1 MVLLVLSGGA
11 ALCTSISGS
20 DHSTTSS
27 AFNLYHSLAC
37 HGCHSINGQGE
48 IEGPDLAGV
57 GNRLSRQELEAKLT
71 APIHR
76 QSYSRMPS
84 FAFVRPQEL
93 QDLVNFLQS
102 LK

>member
-11 ALCTSISGS
+11 ALCSSLSSTDQSGTAS
-20 DHSTTSS
+20 G
-27 AFNLYHSLAC
+27 FILYHSLAC
-37 HGCHSINGQGE
+37 HGCHSLNGQGE
-48 IEGPDLAGV
+48 KEGPDLAGI
-57 GNRLSRQELEAKLT
+57 GNRLSRQELEVKLT
-71 APIHR
+71 EPLHR